1 MQRLIF
7 LFVLLCF
14 ALAVAGQNVTIQ
26 KSADVVVIRGK
37 SYYLHTVQPGQTL
50 FSLCKAY
57 GVSLEEVKA
66 MNDKKD
72 DNLSLYEVLKIPF
85 VESGVQQDNKY
96 SWHRV
101 ERGETIYSIARRFN
115 LKPKELLKYNPEYS
129 HNEPLAVGAVV
140 RIPLG
145 AAGQD
150 VASGEGGKQVG
161 TRPVLRK
168 EEEKKEDWLRISD
181 SGAEFTGREQKKE
194 EGLPADSAT
203 WIEVDRRQE
212 DVRNDLPVVGLPS
225 ASYVK
230 IALLL
235 PLSAGEYPSYPDSLQ
250 PGQSVTISSR
260 SEQFISFYEG
270 VLLAVDSLK
279 NKGYKID
286 LHVFDTERNVEKS
299 CQLARRLN
307 EWQPDLVLGPVYG
320 SEYKALADNLE
331 NKNIPLIYPLSSRA
345 EHFNTYPNFVQVNA
359 SLNSLAEEMA
369 EWTSRQVLHAN
380 VVQLCIYGEDASDSP
395 EKQLFKD
402 RLGQVEGVGTLYWA
416 AEEILLDSLRYR
428 LLPDRENILILPT
441 VKETE
446 VSKVLPL
453 ISTLTDGYRITVVGL
468 PEWQTFSSVDHE
480 TFYKLNTKLFTYSY
494 VDYAAEPAR
503 RLAEKYRLYFHT
515 EPGSLVYKAFDMG
528 MYFIGLA
535 AQYRERA
542 LEALS
547 SCPWDGSFSRFRF
560 GQMEHSL
567 GKENRG
573 FFVVNFASDYT
584 LRIHGSDL

>member
-1 MQRLIF
+1 M
-7 LFVLLCF
+7 
-14 ALAVAGQNVTIQ
+14 
-26 KSADVVVIRGK
+26 
-37 SYYLHTVQPGQTL
+37 
-50 FSLCKAY
+50 
-57 GVSLEEVKA
+57 
-66 MNDKKD
+66 
-72 DNLSLYEVLKIPF
+72 
-85 VESGVQQDNKY
+85 
-96 SWHRV
+96 
-101 ERGETIYSIARRFN
+101 
-115 LKPKELLKYNPEYS
+115 
-129 HNEPLAVGAVV
+129 
-140 RIPLG
+140 
-145 AAGQD
+145 
-150 VASGEGGKQVG
+150 
-161 TRPVLRK
+161 
-168 EEEKKEDWLRISD
+168 
-181 SGAEFTGREQKKE
+181 
-194 EGLPADSAT
+194 
-203 WIEVDRRQE
+203 
-212 DVRNDLPVVGLPS
+212 
-225 ASYVK
+225 
-230 IALLL
+230 
-235 PLSAGEYPSYPDSLQ
+235 
-250 PGQSVTISSR
+250 
-260 SEQFISFYEG
+260 
-270 VLLAVDSLK
+270 LAVDSLK

-480 TFYKLNTKLFTYSY
+480 TFYKLNTKLFT
-494 VDYAAEPAR
+494 
-503 RLAEKYRLYFHT
+503 
-515 EPGSLVYKAFDMG
+515 
-528 MYFIGLA
+528 
-535 AQYRERA
+535 
-542 LEALS
+542 
-547 SCPWDGSFSRFRF
+547 
-560 GQMEHSL
+560 
-567 GKENRG
+567 
-573 FFVVNFASDYT
+573 
-584 LRIHGSDL
+584 